1 MTFLDKLLGK
11 KKEKQGRSLSDFD
24 KHYFLGKELGK
35 GAFGRAKLIQQQLR
49 KLPGSRIRRNLPPR

>member
-11 KKEKQGRSLSDFD
+11 KKEKQGRSLSDFE

-35 GAFGRAKLIQQQLR
+35 GAFGKLTLTKQPSR
-49 KLPGSRIRRNLPPR
+49 K